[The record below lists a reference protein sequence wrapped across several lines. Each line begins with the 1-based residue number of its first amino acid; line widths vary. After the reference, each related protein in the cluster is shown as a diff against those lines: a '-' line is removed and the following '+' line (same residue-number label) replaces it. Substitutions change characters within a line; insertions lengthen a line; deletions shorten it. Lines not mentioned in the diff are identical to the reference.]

1 MLLLVVFL
9 SSTSLS
15 YAQEEGSLSATL
27 TPTPQK
33 TVDYTLPYPGL
44 LPDNPLYFVKMIRD
58 RVVLMLISD
67 TVKRSKFNLL
77 QADKRLQAGLYLY
90 KEDEQKIETVITTI
104 SKGQNYFFDA
114 LAEATRAKKEGYDT
128 DILFVDLTKS
138 SLKHEELLIQFESSV
153 SKDQKSSVKA
163 LLVRLRD
170 LQKKIEQAQ

>member
-77 QADKRLQAGLYLY
+77 QADKRLQAGLYLH
-90 KEDEQKIETVITTI
+90 KEDEQKFETVITTI

-114 LAEATRAKKEGYDT
+114 LAEAIRAKKEGYDT